1 MDGFNLNQFYCILT
15 LFILSLKGSLAQI
28 SIELTTPV
36 NPVEQDGI
44 LSIHCQV
51 SRTISEQHEV
61 TILRT
66 TKNNNEKLSV
76 DEGVLQGVDDRVFL
90 AVRKLADGST
100 VYFLSITDVQRSDEG
115 DYFCKVLTK
124 GGTIKE
130 LASKKV
136 PVGVTYYPDD
146 SQPECSPDVHKP
158 LHAGSTLVLNCSS
171 DEGNPVVSL
180 DWGSS
185 VREQLGDTQEIIKNN
200 KKVFSV
206 LTLTIQNDD
215 DGAVFLCQMTSTQFP
230 EEIRTCHVGPL
241 KVIKNPNMPTDTL
254 TDSSNTNAKNELTT
268 VGLDTNKDT
277 SGGDIIRHFTP
288 SQCEDICPASSRVMY
303 WMVATVIAAA
313 LSIIFFIAAIA
324 LLVKYL
330 HAPSV
335 HRSHYVAARPTPE
348 DIYSELECRRLGEG
362 KVYMSL
368 DKSAIKP
375 TDVDTSA
382 QYGIHYHEMPGV
394 MKVAAPSN

>member
-1 MDGFNLNQFYCILT
+1 MYVFNLNQFYRILT
-15 LFILSLKGSLAQI
+15 LFMLSLVKGSLAQI
-28 SIELTTPV
+28 SIGLTTPV

-51 SRTISEQHEV
+51 SHLNSEEQEV

-90 AVRKLADGST
+90 AVRKLTDGST

-115 DYFCKVLTK
+115 DYFCKVITK
-124 GGTIKE
+124 AGTIKE
-130 LASKKV
+130 LASESV
-136 PVGVTYYPDD
+136 HVGVTYYPDD
-146 SQPECSPDVHKP
+146 SQPVCSPDVQKS

-171 DEGNPVVSL
+171 DVGNPVVSL
-180 DWGSS
+180 DWSS
-185 VREQLGDTQEIIKNN
+185 GMGEQLRDTREFIKNN
-200 KKVFSV
+200 KAFSI

-215 DGAVFLCQMTSTQFP
+215 DGAVYLCQMTSTQFP
-230 EEIRTCHVGPL
+230 EEVRSCHVGPL
-241 KVIKNPNMPTDTL
+241 KVIPNPNMPTNTL
-254 TDSSNTNAKNELTT
+254 TESSNSNPKNELTT
-268 VGLDTNKDT
+268 VGLDTNKDK
-277 SGGDIIRHFTP
+277 SGDIIRQLTP
-288 SQCEDICPASSRVMY
+288 SQCEDVCPASSRVMY

-324 LLVKYL
+324 LLIKYL
-330 HAPSV
+330 HAPSAQ
-335 HRSHYVAARPTPE
+335 RSHYVAARPTPE

-368 DKSAIKP
+368 DKSVIKP
-375 TDVDTSA
+375 TDVDTSP